1 MKVNTVNVTKMSMPI
16 ILGIRSFSDDPE
28 GNKEAN
34 QCFRDVLKKQNVS
47 DEDIEAAVK
56 DGYRDQGDY
65 QLFITHSS

>member
-28 GNKEAN
+28 GNKEAK